1 MLVCSVWSL
10 PFLSLYPERSFPVT
24 LELKSFASL
33 SLLFSFPDQKKFKN
47 SMTSLSDLS
56 WQLFWGRHSG
66 LKRILL
72 PPFVVWIASPQQM
85 TGGGTVV
92 FFFPLHQTSLFCQHC
107 ISSCLSCSY
116 LQQRMK
122 LREKLTSVVAL
133 LKILKGVSKKKTNKN
148 TGKLW
153 TFKYSVVRCSASA
166 WLLLDP
172 FLVVFYLNTLLRYRC
187 KCRGHF
193 SSQFLGTCGLLHRMS
208 PPIHCSCLHHQ
219 RAN

>member
-10 PFLSLYPERSFPVT
+10 PFLSPEWSFPVT
-24 LELKSFASL
+24 LELKSSASS
-33 SLLFSFPDQKKFKN
+33 SLLFSFHDPKKFKN

-66 LKRILL
+66 LKRILF

-92 FFFPLHQTSLFCQHC
+92 FFFPLHQMSLFCQHC

-122 LREKLTSVVAL
+122 LRKKLTSVVAL
-133 LKILKGVSKKKTNKN
+133 LKTLKGVSKKKT

-153 TFKYSVVRCSASA
+153 TFKYSAVRCSASA
-166 WLLLDP
+166 WLLLLNS
-172 FLVVFYLNTLLRYRC
+172 FLVVFYLNALLIFRC

-219 RAN
+219 CSN